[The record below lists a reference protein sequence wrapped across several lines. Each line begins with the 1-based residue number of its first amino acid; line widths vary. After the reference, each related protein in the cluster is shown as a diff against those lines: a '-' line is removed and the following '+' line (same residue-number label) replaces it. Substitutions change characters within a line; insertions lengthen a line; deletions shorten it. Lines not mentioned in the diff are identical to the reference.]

1 MARIAALGLTGAL
14 VAWTF
19 WPSITELVEIWA
31 NNPLYSHGY
40 FIPAFAAALLWL
52 RRDQFPTS
60 TQPSL
65 WGFAFVLLGV
75 VMRLAAAYFFYQW
88 PERAALIPVLLGA
101 VVCLLGW
108 GAFRWAWPSIVFLLF
123 MMPLPGEVEM
133 SLLRPL
139 QRVATL
145 VSTNVLQ
152 TLGFFAQAD
161 GNVIVLSEVEMGI
174 VEACSGLRML
184 SVFAALSVAV
194 AIVLRRPLAIKL
206 MIAFSAIPIAVFC
219 NVARISAT
227 GVLYETADREFAEF
241 VFHDLAGW
249 LMMPLALVC
258 LVAELRLLALVYIPA
273 NPLEDD
279 SPDSIPVMSTR
290 SH

>member
-1 MARIAALGLTGAL
+1 MASAVSQRTAPAVAGRTETPAARRALPMARIAALGLTGAL

-108 GAFRWAWPSIVFLLF
+108 GASAG
-123 MMPLPGEVEM
+123 PGRR
-133 SLLRPL
+133 SCF
-139 QRVATL
+139 
-145 VSTNVLQ
+145 S
-152 TLGFFAQAD
+152 
-161 GNVIVLSEVEMGI
+161 
-174 VEACSGLRML
+174 CS
-184 SVFAALSVAV
+184 
-194 AIVLRRPLAIKL
+194 
-206 MIAFSAIPIAVFC
+206 
-219 NVARISAT
+219 
-227 GVLYETADREFAEF
+227 
-241 VFHDLAGW
+241 
-249 LMMPLALVC
+249 
-258 LVAELRLLALVYIPA
+258 
-273 NPLEDD
+273 
-279 SPDSIPVMSTR
+279 
-290 SH
+290 